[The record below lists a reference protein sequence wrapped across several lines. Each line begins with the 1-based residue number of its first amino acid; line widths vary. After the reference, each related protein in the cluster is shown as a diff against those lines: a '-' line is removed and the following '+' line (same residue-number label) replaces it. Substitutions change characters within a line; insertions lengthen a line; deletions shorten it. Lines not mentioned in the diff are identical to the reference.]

1 MSDTEILSQ
10 ILNLGDEWH
19 VQSTEVDQPSN
30 RIDITIGFGPAKKK
44 SLFGRSKVNSD
55 LQTVTLRHLPIL
67 GMRTFLIVPA
77 AGAVD
82 SNKIWNPAG
91 SKLTNEM
98 EEFLIEILNNSRSNQ
113 AAARISGL
121 TSAEVREVSERT
133 GAGADNLADALSNVA
148 NAASS
153 GGFSSDYTETKSFE
167 LIEHS
172 DVPPETHDNWQ
183 RVISGDIPIQTNVVG
198 LQMLLQRIRQDI
210 ANNPSE
216 ISRIKSAKLLR
227 QYFVKNQKQ
236 HKADIA
242 IISGLTDQEM
252 AQTAPSAIQS
262 PAQAGGF
269 PADNHAVWQK
279 VINGEIQIQTA
290 NVALQMMLERV
301 RQSVE
306 RNPTESSRQAGTKIL
321 RQFFIK
327 HKDRLTSEAQQMGIN
342 LATPAVGSQQID
354 ATNVSIPTEDAACWK
369 DLISGSLKIQTNAVG
384 LQMMMERV
392 RQSIEK
398 NNSDANRIAGIK
410 ILRQYFIK
418 HQASAQNEIL
428 QLNGISGTI
437 PTTVSASSQG
447 ATSIPPESHPSWQRL
462 IDGDLV
468 LDTEIVALK
477 MMLQSVRISI
487 EKNPSEASRQAG
499 AKILR
504 QYFIK
509 HQSKHTTEL
518 NQLIA
523 A

>member
-1 MSDTEILSQ
+1 MSDTEILTQ
-10 ILNLGDEWH
+10 ILNLGEEWH
-19 VQSTEVDQPSN
+19 VKSAEVDQPSN
-30 RIDITIGFGPAKKK
+30 RLDITIAYGPAKKK
-44 SLFGRSKVNSD
+44 SLFGRNKTDDDIQNI
-55 LQTVTLRHLPIL
+55 TLRHLPIF
-67 GMRTFLIVPA
+67 GMRTFLHVPGPDA
-77 AGAVD
+77 LEN
-82 SNKIWNPAG
+82 NKVWNPAG

-98 EEFLIEILNNSRSNQ
+98 EEFLVAILNNTNSNQ
-113 AAARISGL
+113 AASKLSGIS
-121 TSAEVREVSERT
+121 SAEVREVSERT

-148 NAASS
+148 SAASS
-153 GGFSSDYTETKSFE
+153 SNSMVSDYTETKSFE

-172 DVPPETHDNWQ
+172 DVPAETHDNWQ
-183 RVISGDIPIQTNVVG
+183 RVITGEIPIQTNAVG

-216 ISRIKSAKLLR
+216 IARINSAKLLR

-242 IISGLTDQEM
+242 IISGNTGPSV
-252 AQTAPSAIQS
+252 QTATVS
-262 PAQAGGF
+262 QAAVEGGF

-279 VINGEIQIQTA
+279 IINGEIQIQTS
-290 NVALQMMLERV
+290 NVALQMMMERV

-306 RNPTESSRQAGTKIL
+306 RNPSDSSRQAGTKIL

-327 HKDRLTSEAQQMGIN
+327 HQDRLSNEAQQMGIG
-342 LATPAVGSQQID
+342 LLTPAASFD
-354 ATNVSIPTEDAACWK
+354 AANVSIPAENANCWQ
-369 DLISGSLKIQTNAVG
+369 DLINGSLKIQTNAVG

-392 RQSIEK
+392 RQSVEK
-398 NNSDANRIAGIK
+398 NSSDANRTAGIK

-437 PTTVSASSQG
+437 PTTVASSG
-447 ATSIPPESHPSWQRL
+447 PATIPAESHPSWQRL
-462 IDGDLV
+462 INGDLV
-468 LDTEIVALK
+468 LDTDIVALK

-509 HQSKHTTEL
+509 HQSKHITEL

>member
-10 ILNLGDEWH
+10 VLNLGEEWH
-19 VQSTEVDQPSN
+19 VQSAEVDQPSN
-30 RIDITIGFGPAKKK
+30 RIDINIGFGPAKKK
-44 SLFGRSKVNSD
+44 TFFGRKSNSEVP
-55 LQTVTLRHLPIL
+55 TIALRHLPIF
-67 GMRTFLIVPA
+67 GMRTFLHVPA
-77 AGAVD
+77 PGAVD
-82 SNKIWNPAG
+82 SEKVWNPAG

-98 EEFLIEILNNSRSNQ
+98 EEFLIEILNNSKSNQ
-113 AAARISGL
+113 ATAKISGI
-121 TSAEVREVSERT
+121 TSAEVREISERT
-133 GAGADNLADALSNVA
+133 GAGADNLADALYNVA
-148 NAASS
+148 SAASS
-153 GGFSSDYTETKSFE
+153 GSISDYTETKSFE

-172 DVPPETHDNWQ
+172 DIPAETHDNWQ
-183 RVISGDIPIQTNVVG
+183 RVISGDIPIQSNVVG

-236 HKADIA
+236 HKLDLAL
-242 IISGLTDQEM
+242 ISGNTDQIM
-252 AQTAPSAIQS
+252 TQDAPVSYSTAQE
-262 PAQAGGF
+262 GF
-269 PADNHAVWQK
+269 PADNHIIWQK
-279 VINGEIQIQTA
+279 IINGDLQIQTS

-306 RNPTESSRQAGTKIL
+306 RNPSESSRQAGTKIL

-327 HKDRLTSEAQQMGIN
+327 HKDRLVSEAQQMGIN
-342 LATPAVGSQQID
+342 MGAPVNVD
-354 ATNVSIPTEDAACWK
+354 ATNVSIPTENASCWQ
-369 DLISGSLKIQTNAVG
+369 DLINGSLKIQTNAVG

-392 RQSIEK
+392 RQSVEK
-398 NNSDANRIAGIK
+398 NNSEANRSAGIK

-437 PTTVSASSQG
+437 PTTVASSSH
-447 ATSIPPESHPSWQRL
+447 ATIPPETHPSWQRL
-462 IDGDLV
+462 INGDLV
-468 LDTEIVALK
+468 LETDIVALK

-487 EKNPSEASRQAG
+487 EKNPTEASRQAG

-509 HQSKHTTEL
+509 HQSKHITEL

>member
-1 MSDTEILSQ
+1 MSDTEILAQ
-10 ILNLGDEWH
+10 ILNLGDEWR
-19 VQSTEVDQPSN
+19 VQSAEVDQPSN
-30 RIDITIGFGPAKKK
+30 RIDITIAYGSAKKK
-44 SLFGRSKVNSD
+44 SLFGRSKSD
-55 LQTVTLRHLPIL
+55 DVQTVALRHLPIF
-67 GMRTFLIVPA
+67 GMRTFLHVPA
-77 AGAVD
+77 PDAVE

-98 EEFLIEILNNSRSNQ
+98 EQFLIEVLNNTTSNQ
-113 AAARISGL
+113 AVAKISGVS
-121 TSAEVREVSERT
+121 SAEVREVSERT
-133 GAGADNLADALSNVA
+133 GAGTDNLADALSNVA
-148 NAASS
+148 SAATS
-153 GGFSSDYTETKSFE
+153 GNPIISEFGEVKSFE
-167 LIEHS
+167 IIDHS
-172 DVPPETHDNWQ
+172 GIPAETHENWQ
-183 RVISGDIPIQTNVVG
+183 RLISGEIPIQTNAVG

-216 ISRIKSAKLLR
+216 ISRINSAKLLR
-227 QYFVKNQKQ
+227 QYFIKNEKQ
-236 HKADIA
+236 HKAEITA
-242 IISGLTDQEM
+242 ISGG
-252 AQTAPSAIQS
+252 AIQTQETS
-262 PAQAGGF
+262 TSSSAAGGF
-269 PADNHAVWQK
+269 PADDHAIWQK
-279 VINGEIQIQTA
+279 VINGELQIQTS
-290 NVALQMMLERV
+290 NVALQMMMERV

-327 HKDRLTSEAQQMGIN
+327 HKDRLGNEAQQMGISLGAPETSAN
-342 LATPAVGSQQID
+342 ID
-354 ATNVSIPTEDAACWK
+354 VTNISIPNEDAACWQDIINGK
-369 DLISGSLKIQTNAVG
+369 LKIQTNAVG

-392 RQSIEK
+392 RQSVEK
-398 NNSDANRIAGIK
+398 NGSAANRMAGIK

-437 PTTVSASSQG
+437 PTTVASSG
-447 ATSIPPESHPSWQRL
+447 PAAIPAESHPNWQRL

-468 LDTEIVALK
+468 LDTDTVALK

-509 HQSKHTTEL
+509 YQSKHTTEL

-523 A
+523 V

>member
-19 VQSTEVDQPSN
+19 VQSAEVDQPSN

-44 SLFGRSKVNSD
+44 SLFGRNKADSD
-55 LQTVTLRHLPIL
+55 IQTITLRHLPIF
-67 GMRTFLIVPA
+67 GMRTFLHVPA
-77 AGAVD
+77 PGTVESD
-82 SNKIWNPAG
+82 KIWSPAG
-91 SKLTNEM
+91 SKLTHEM
-98 EEFLIEILNNSRSNQ
+98 EGFLIEILNNSRSNQ
-113 AAARISGL
+113 AASRIAGV

-148 NAASS
+148 SAASS
-153 GGFSSDYTETKSFE
+153 GSIGTDYTETKSFE

-172 DVPPETHDNWQ
+172 DIPAETHDNWQ
-183 RVISGDIPIQTNVVG
+183 RVINGEIPIQTNAVG

-216 ISRIKSAKLLR
+216 TSRIKSAKLLR

-236 HKADIA
+236 HKTDLAV
-242 IISGLTDQEM
+242 ISGNTEQAMSQD
-252 AQTAPSAIQS
+252 TAASYS
-262 PAQAGGF
+262 TAQAGF

-279 VINGEIQIQTA
+279 IINGDIQIKTS
-290 NVALQMMLERV
+290 NVALQMMMERV

-306 RNPTESSRQAGTKIL
+306 RNPSESSRHAGTKIL

-327 HKDRLTSEAQQMGIN
+327 HKDRLVNEAQQMGIS
-342 LATPAVGSQQID
+342 LGTPVVSID
-354 ATNVSIPTEDAACWK
+354 TTNVSIPSENASCWQ
-369 DLISGSLKIQTNAVG
+369 DLINGTLRIQTNAVG

-392 RQSIEK
+392 RQSVEK
-398 NNSDANRIAGIK
+398 NDSNANRMAGIK

-428 QLNGISGTI
+428 QLNGISGSI
-437 PTTVSASSQG
+437 PTTVASSSQ
-447 ATSIPPESHPSWQRL
+447 ATIPPESHPSWQRL
-462 IDGDLV
+462 INGDLV
-468 LDTEIVALK
+468 LDTDIVALK

-487 EKNPSEASRQAG
+487 EKNPSEASRHAG

-509 HQSKHTTEL
+509 HQSKHKTEL
-518 NQLIA
+518 NQLVA

>member
-1 MSDTEILSQ
+1 MSDIDILSQ
-10 ILNLGDEWH
+10 VLDLGDEWH
-19 VQSTEVDQPSN
+19 IKSAEVDQPSN
-30 RIDITIGFGPAKKK
+30 RLDITIGHGPAKKK
-44 SLFGRSKVNSD
+44 SFFGKSKSD
-55 LQTVTLRHLPIL
+55 DDSQNITLRHLPIF
-67 GMRTFLIVPA
+67 GMRTFLHVP
-77 AGAVD
+77 GPDAVEN
-82 SNKIWNPAG
+82 NKVWNPAG

-98 EEFLIEILNNSRSNQ
+98 EEFLIEILNNSKSNQ
-113 AAARISGL
+113 AAAKISGIS
-121 TSAEVREVSERT
+121 SAEVREVSERT

-148 NAASS
+148 SAASS
-153 GGFSSDYTETKSFE
+153 SSSMVSDYTDTKSFE

-172 DVPPETHDNWQ
+172 DVPAETHDNWQ
-183 RVISGDIPIQTNVVG
+183 RLIRGEIPIQTNAVG

-216 ISRIKSAKLLR
+216 IARINSAKLLR

-236 HKADIA
+236 HQADIDL
-242 IISGLTDQEM
+242 ISGNA
-252 AQTAPSAIQS
+252 AQSS
-262 PAQAGGF
+262 VQAATVSQAAVESGF

-279 VINGEIQIQTA
+279 IINGDIQIKTT
-290 NVALQMMLERV
+290 NVALQMMMERV
-301 RQSVE
+301 KQSIE
-306 RNPTESSRQAGTKIL
+306 RNPSESSRQAGTKIL

-327 HKDRLTSEAQQMGIN
+327 HQDRLSSEAQQMGIN
-342 LATPAVGSQQID
+342 LSATPAATSID
-354 ATNVSIPTEDAACWK
+354 AASVTIPAENANCWQ
-369 DLISGSLKIQTNAVG
+369 DLINGTLKIQTNAVG

-392 RQSIEK
+392 RQSVEK
-398 NNSDANRIAGIK
+398 NNSEANKSAGIK

-437 PTTVSASSQG
+437 PTTVASSSG
-447 ATSIPPESHPSWQRL
+447 TASIPAESHPSWQRL
-462 IDGDLV
+462 INGDLV
-468 LDTEIVALK
+468 LDTDIVALK

-523 A
+523 V

>member
-19 VQSTEVDQPSN
+19 VQSAEVDQPSN
-30 RIDITIGFGPAKKK
+30 RIDITIGFGPTKKK
-44 SLFGRSKVNSD
+44 TLFGRSKTNSD
-55 LQTVTLRHLPIL
+55 VQTIALRHLPIF
-67 GMRTFLIVPA
+67 GMRAFLHVPA
-77 AGAVD
+77 PDTVESD
-82 SNKIWNPAG
+82 KIWHPAG

-98 EEFLIEILNNSRSNQ
+98 EEFLIDILNNSRSNQ
-113 AAARISGL
+113 AAARISGI

-148 NAASS
+148 SAASS
-153 GGFSSDYTETKSFE
+153 NAISSDYAETKSFE

-172 DVPPETHDNWQ
+172 DIPAETHENWQ
-183 RVISGDIPIQTNVVG
+183 RVISGEIPIQTNAVG

-216 ISRIKSAKLLR
+216 ISRINSAKLLR

-236 HKADIA
+236 HKTDLA
-242 IISGLTDQEM
+242 IISGNTEQ
-252 AQTAPSAIQS
+252 AIPQTVTH
-262 PAQAGGF
+262 QATTQAGF
-269 PADNHAVWQK
+269 PADNHAIWQK
-279 VINGEIQIQTA
+279 IIDGDIQIQTS
-290 NVALQMMLERV
+290 NVALQMMMERV

-306 RNPTESSRQAGTKIL
+306 RNPSESSRHAGTKIL

-327 HKDRLTSEAQQMGIN
+327 HKDRLANEAQQMGIS
-342 LATPAVGSQQID
+342 LGTPVNID
-354 ATNVSIPTEDAACWK
+354 AANVSIPTEEAACWQ
-369 DLISGSLKIQTNAVG
+369 DLINGTLKIQTNAVG

-392 RQSIEK
+392 RQSVEK
-398 NNSDANRIAGIK
+398 NGSDANRMAGVK

-437 PTTVSASSQG
+437 PTAVASSSG
-447 ATSIPPESHPSWQRL
+447 HATIPAESHPSWQRL

-468 LDTEIVALK
+468 LDTDIVALK

-509 HQSKHTTEL
+509 HQSKHITEL

>member
-1 MSDTEILSQ
+1 MSDTEIISQ
-10 ILNLGDEWH
+10 ILNLGEEWH
-19 VQSTEVDQPSN
+19 VVSAEVDQPSN
-30 RIDITIGFGPAKKK
+30 RIDITVGFGPAKKK
-44 SLFGRSKVNSD
+44 SLFGRNKSNSD
-55 LQTVTLRHLPIL
+55 VQTISLRHLPIF
-67 GMRTFLIVPA
+67 GMRAFLHVPA
-77 AGAVD
+77 PGTVESD
-82 SNKIWNPAG
+82 KVWNPSG

-98 EEFLIEILNNSRSNQ
+98 EAFLIEVLNNSTSNQ
-113 AAARISGL
+113 AAARISGI

-148 NAASS
+148 AAASS
-153 GGFSSDYTETKSFE
+153 GSNADYTETKSFE

-172 DVPPETHDNWQ
+172 DIPAETHDNWQ
-183 RVISGDIPIQTNVVG
+183 RVISGEIPIQTNVVG

-236 HKADIA
+236 HKTEIA
-242 IISGLTDQEM
+242 LISGNPEQSSISQASTKIHANTQE
-252 AQTAPSAIQS
+252 QTN
-262 PAQAGGF
+262 F
-269 PADNHAVWQK
+269 PADNHIVWQK
-279 VINGEIQIQTA
+279 VINGEIQINTS

-321 RQFFIK
+321 RQFFLK
-327 HKDRLTSEAQQMGIN
+327 HKDRLTNEAQQMGIN
-342 LATPAVGSQQID
+342 LGQPAPTMIN
-354 ATNVSIPTEDAACWK
+354 AANVSVPNENAACWQ
-369 DLISGSLKIQTNAVG
+369 DLINGKLRIQTNAVG

-392 RQSIEK
+392 RQSVEK
-398 NNSDANRIAGIK
+398 NNSDSNRAAGVK

-437 PTTVSASSQG
+437 PTTVANSD
-447 ATSIPPESHPSWQRL
+447 SITIPSESHPSWQRL

-468 LDTEIVALK
+468 LDTDIVALK

-509 HQSKHTTEL
+509 HQSKHATEL

>member
-19 VQSTEVDQPSN
+19 VQSAEVDQPSN

-44 SLFGRSKVNSD
+44 SFFGRSKTND
-55 LQTVTLRHLPIL
+55 DAETIMLRHLPIF
-67 GMRTFLIVPA
+67 GMRTFLHVPA
-77 AGAVD
+77 PDTVE
-82 SNKIWNPAG
+82 SNKIWHPAG

-98 EEFLIEILNNSRSNQ
+98 EEFLVDILNNSKSNQ
-113 AAARISGL
+113 AAARISGI

-148 NAASS
+148 NAASATDTNLD
-153 GGFSSDYTETKSFE
+153 FHEAKSFE
-167 LIEHS
+167 LLEHS
-172 DVPPETHDNWQ
+172 DIPPETHENWQ
-183 RVISGDIPIQTNVVG
+183 RLIRGDISIQTNAVG

-216 ISRIKSAKLLR
+216 IARINSAKLLR

-242 IISGLTDQEM
+242 NISGNPDQMM
-252 AQTAPSAIQS
+252 AQPA
-262 PAQAGGF
+262 AQATTTVQADGF
-269 PADNHAVWQK
+269 PADNHIIWQN
-279 VINGEIQIQTA
+279 IIDGDLQIQTS
-290 NVALQMMLERV
+290 NVALQMMMERV

-306 RNPTESSRQAGTKIL
+306 RNPSESSRQAGTKIL

-327 HKDRLTSEAQQMGIN
+327 HKDRLANEAQQMGIN
-342 LATPAVGSQQID
+342 LGAPAVAAASIDPTTVTIPSED
-354 ATNVSIPTEDAACWK
+354 ATCWQ
-369 DLISGSLKIQTNAVG
+369 DLINGTLKIQTNAVG

-398 NNSDANRIAGIK
+398 NDSETNRMAGVK
-410 ILRQYFIK
+410 ILRQYFMK

-428 QLNGISGTI
+428 QLNGINATI
-437 PTTVSASSQG
+437 PTTVSSGSAP
-447 ATSIPPESHPSWQRL
+447 AAIPAESHPSWQRL

-468 LDTEIVALK
+468 LDTDIVALK

-487 EKNPSEASRQAG
+487 EKNPTEASRQAG

>member
-19 VQSTEVDQPSN
+19 VQSAEVDQPSN
-30 RIDITIGFGPAKKK
+30 RIDITIGHGPAKKK
-44 SLFGRSKVNSD
+44 SFFGRQKSND
-55 LQTVTLRHLPIL
+55 DAETVSLRHLPIF
-67 GMRTFLIVPA
+67 GMRTFLHVPA
-77 AGAVD
+77 PGSID
-82 SNKIWNPAG
+82 NDKSWNPAG

-98 EEFLIEILNNSRSNQ
+98 EAFLVELLNNSRSNQ
-113 AAARISGL
+113 AAAKISGIS
-121 TSAEVREVSERT
+121 SAEVREVSERT

-148 NAASS
+148 SAASS
-153 GGFSSDYTETKSFE
+153 SSISSEYTETKSFE

-172 DVPPETHDNWQ
+172 DLPPETHENWQ
-183 RVISGDIPIQTNVVG
+183 RVISGEIPIQTNAVG

-210 ANNPSE
+210 SNNPSE
-216 ISRIKSAKLLR
+216 ISRINSAKLLR
-227 QYFVKNQKQ
+227 QFFLKNQKQ
-236 HKADIA
+236 HKTEIA
-242 IISGLTDQEM
+242 LISGNTDAANVATTSTV
-252 AQTAPSAIQS
+252 AQSS
-262 PAQAGGF
+262 SESGF
-269 PADNHAVWQK
+269 PGDNHAVWQK
-279 VINGEIQIQTA
+279 IIDGEIQIQTS
-290 NVALQMMLERV
+290 NVALQMMMERV

-306 RNPTESSRQAGTKIL
+306 RNPSEASRQAGTKIL

-327 HKDRLTSEAQQMGIN
+327 HKDRLSNEAQQMGIT
-342 LATPAVGSQQID
+342 LSTPSAIP
-354 ATNVSIPTEDAACWK
+354 TEVSIPAEDAACWH
-369 DLISGSLKIQTNAVG
+369 DLINGVLKIDTNAVG

-392 RQSIEK
+392 RQSVEK
-398 NNSDANRIAGIK
+398 NDTDANRIAGIK

-428 QLNGISGTI
+428 QLNGISAAI
-437 PTTVSASSQG
+437 PTTVATASAT
-447 ATSIPPESHPSWQRL
+447 AIPPESHPSWQRL

-468 LDTEIVALK
+468 LKTDTVALK

-509 HQSKHTTEL
+509 HQNKHSTEL

>member
-10 ILNLGDEWH
+10 ILDLGDEWH
-19 VQSTEVDQPSN
+19 IQFIEVDPPSN
-30 RIDITIGFGPAKKK
+30 RVDITIGFGPTRKK
-44 SLFGRSKVNSD
+44 SFFGRSKANSD
-55 LQTVTLRHLPIL
+55 IQTLSLRHLPIL
-67 GMRTFLIVPA
+67 GMRTFLHVPA
-77 AGAVD
+77 PGTGTVD
-82 SNKIWNPAG
+82 NNKIWNPAG
-91 SKLTNEM
+91 SKFTNEM
-98 EEFLIEILNNSRSNQ
+98 EAFLIELLNNSTSNQ
-113 AAARISGL
+113 AVAKISGI

-133 GAGADNLADALSNVA
+133 GAGADNIADALSNVA
-148 NAASS
+148 SSASTPAI
-153 GGFSSDYTETKSFE
+153 SSDYTETKSFE

-172 DVPPETHDNWQ
+172 DIPSETHDNWQ
-183 RVISGDIPIQTNVVG
+183 KVIRGEIPIQTNAVG

-216 ISRIKSAKLLR
+216 ISRINSAKLLR

-236 HKADIA
+236 HKADLASIFGDTEQA
-242 IISGLTDQEM
+242 MSQTGATT
-252 AQTAPSAIQS
+252 QTATNVSGI
-262 PAQAGGF
+262 
-269 PADNHAVWQK
+269 PADNHAIWQK
-279 VINGEIQIQTA
+279 IINGEVTIQTS
-290 NVALQMMLERV
+290 NVALQMMMERV

-306 RNPTESSRQAGTKIL
+306 KNPSESSRQAGTKIL

-327 HKDRLTSEAQQMGIN
+327 HKDRLANEAQQLGFR
-342 LATPAVGSQQID
+342 LAEPVTTNVEPA
-354 ATNVSIPTEDAACWK
+354 NVSIPAEDATCWQ
-369 DLISGSLKIQTNAVG
+369 DLIKGNLKIQTNAVG

-398 NNSDANRIAGIK
+398 NDSDTNRMAGIK

-428 QLNGISGTI
+428 QLNGIRGTI
-437 PTTVSASSQG
+437 PTKVTSSG
-447 ATSIPPESHPSWQRL
+447 PAAIPSESHPSWQRL
-462 IDGDLV
+462 INGDLV
-468 LDTEIVALK
+468 LDTDTVALK

-509 HQSKHTTEL
+509 HHSKHTTEL

>member
-1 MSDTEILSQ
+1 MSDTDILSQ
-10 ILNLGDEWH
+10 VLNLGEEWH
-19 VQSTEVDQPSN
+19 VQSAEVDQPSN
-30 RIDITIGFGPAKKK
+30 RIDITIGYGPAKKK
-44 SLFGRSKVNSD
+44 SLFGRKKADSD
-55 LQTVTLRHLPIL
+55 AQTITLRHLPIF
-67 GMRTFLIVPA
+67 GMRTFLHVPA
-77 AGAVD
+77 PGTVEND
-82 SNKIWNPAG
+82 KVWNPAG

-98 EEFLIEILNNSRSNQ
+98 EEFLIEILNNSKSNQ
-113 AAARISGL
+113 ASAKIAGI

-148 NAASS
+148 SAASS
-153 GGFSSDYTETKSFE
+153 GAISSDYTETKSFE

-172 DVPPETHDNWQ
+172 DIPPETHENWQ
-183 RVISGDIPIQTNVVG
+183 RVISGEIPIQSNVVG

-216 ISRIKSAKLLR
+216 ISRINSAKLLR

-236 HKADIA
+236 HKVDIA
-242 IISGLTDQEM
+242 LISGNTAEHQVMPQD
-252 AQTAPSAIQS
+252 TAPSHVV
-262 PAQAGGF
+262 PAGF
-269 PADNHAVWQK
+269 PADNHAIWQQ
-279 VINGEIQIQTA
+279 IIDGDLQIQTS

-327 HKDRLTSEAQQMGIN
+327 HKDRLANEARQMGIS
-342 LATPAVGSQQID
+342 LSTPAQVD
-354 ATNVSIPTEDAACWK
+354 AANVSIPAEDASCWQE
-369 DLISGSLKIQTNAVG
+369 LINGTLKIQTNAVG

-392 RQSIEK
+392 RQSVEK
-398 NNSDANRIAGIK
+398 NDSTANRMAGIK

-428 QLNGISGTI
+428 QLNGISGTV
-437 PTTVSASSQG
+437 PTAVANSSQT
-447 ATSIPPESHPSWQRL
+447 ATVPAESHPSWQRL

-468 LDTEIVALK
+468 LDTDIVALK

-487 EKNPSEASRQAG
+487 EKNPTEASRQAG

>member
-10 ILNLGDEWH
+10 ILNLGEEWH
-19 VQSTEVDQPSN
+19 VKSAEVDQPSN
-30 RIDITIGFGPAKKK
+30 RIDITIGYGSAKKK
-44 SLFGRSKVNSD
+44 SLFGRNKADDDAQNI
-55 LQTVTLRHLPIL
+55 TLRHLPIF
-67 GMRTFLIVPA
+67 GMRTFLHVPA
-77 AGAVD
+77 AGTVE

-98 EEFLIEILNNSRSNQ
+98 EEFLIEVLNNSNSNQ
-113 AAARISGL
+113 AASKVSGIS
-121 TSAEVREVSERT
+121 SAEVREVSERT

-148 NAASS
+148 SAASS
-153 GGFSSDYTETKSFE
+153 SNSMVSDYTETKSFE

-172 DVPPETHDNWQ
+172 DVPAETHDNWQ
-183 RVISGDIPIQTNVVG
+183 RVITGEIPIQTNAVG

-216 ISRIKSAKLLR
+216 IARINSAKILR

-242 IISGLTDQEM
+242 IISGNPD
-252 AQTAPSAIQS
+252 QTASV
-262 PAQAGGF
+262 QAPTISHASVEGGF
-269 PADNHAVWQK
+269 PADNHVIWQK
-279 VINGEIQIQTA
+279 IINGEIQIQTS
-290 NVALQMMLERV
+290 NVALQMMMERV

-306 RNPTESSRQAGTKIL
+306 RNPSDSSRQAGTKIL

-327 HKDRLTSEAQQMGIN
+327 HQDRLSNEAQQMGIG
-342 LATPAVGSQQID
+342 LVTPAASFD
-354 ATNVSIPTEDAACWK
+354 AANVSIPPENANCWQ
-369 DLISGSLKIQTNAVG
+369 DLINGTLKIQTNAVG
-384 LQMMMERV
+384 LQMMTERV
-392 RQSIEK
+392 RQSVEK
-398 NNSDANRIAGIK
+398 NNSDANKTAGIK

-437 PTTVSASSQG
+437 PTTVASSG
-447 ATSIPPESHPSWQRL
+447 PASIPAESHPSWQRL
-462 IDGDLV
+462 INGDLV
-468 LDTEIVALK
+468 LDTDIVALK

-509 HQSKHTTEL
+509 HQSKHITEL
-518 NQLIA
+518 NQLVA